1 MHIINTQSKDPES
14 YSYLEEIRFEPDLHL
29 TMRVFGLVI
38 AYLKNS
44 LLVETSLKFWNYT
57 RIMQMPS
64 ISTIGVPI
72 IDQKFMVLDAQAIE
86 HLDILIDDSVQVIID
101 RDRNQ
106 PFTKMSL
113 AEKN

>member
-1 MHIINTQSKDPES
+1 
-14 YSYLEEIRFEPDLHL
+14 
-29 TMRVFGLVI
+29 MRVFGLVI

-44 LLVETSLKFWNYT
+44 LLVETSLKFWNYA

-86 HLDILIDDSVQVIID
+86 HLDILVDDSVQVIVE
-101 RDRNQ
+101 RDRSSA
-106 PFTKMSL
+106 FTKMTQ